1 MNFCWVSASILS
13 GTDSGFFQ
21 SKPNRSRMNCPI
33 SVVAVSLKHKAQARN
48 SSIWRGDSR
57 PVPPFRSNRTSAST
71 PPSWN
76 SLTQMRM
83 VESSM
88 NSASA
93 IAAKDQPRSSSRMAF
108 ARRET
113 RFSSSPSLAI
123 ATRSARSAALRKLRF
138 VFTRRVESI
147 PLIRSNDFRKN
158 EESRYTC
165 AYGSPEGFRVKRIP
179 RKATVHCPSPLQR
192 EAAVDQMDL
201 PGGEGA
207 LVGGEIDRERGHLL
221 RLAEPAH
228 RLAVDEGLA
237 HDRDGLSARAAQ
249 RLDAPFE
256 RGALDRAGADGVAA
270 DPLAD
275 EVGRDRLGEPDH
287 RRFRRAIDIAVGDA
301 PHRG

>member
-1 MNFCWVSASILS
+1 
-13 GTDSGFFQ
+13 
-21 SKPNRSRMNCPI
+21 MNCPI
-33 SVVAVSLKHKAQARN
+33 SVVDVGSTRVAQARN

-138 VFTRRVESI
+138 VFTKRVESI

-158 EESRYTC
+158 EESRYNN
-165 AYGSPEGFRVKRIP
+165 
-179 RKATVHCPSPLQR
+179 
-192 EAAVDQMDL
+192 EA
-201 PGGEGA
+201 
-207 LVGGEIDRERGHLL
+207 
-221 RLAEPAH
+221 
-228 RLAVDEGLA
+228 DEQSGVI
-237 HDRDGLSARAAQ
+237 R
-249 RLDAPFE
+249 
-256 RGALDRAGADGVAA
+256 RGAGGAKDGGQGESGPAKHVPGTGPGKRVTDAGLHATGRGVMQLVASYPRQEPDALIGPVRIRAGGAG
-270 DPLAD
+270 
-275 EVGRDRLGEPDH
+275 
-287 RRFRRAIDIAVGDA
+287 
-301 PHRG
+301 

>member
-1 MNFCWVSASILS
+1 
-13 GTDSGFFQ
+13 
-21 SKPNRSRMNCPI
+21 MNCPI
-33 SVVAVSLKHKAQARN
+33 SVVDVGCTRVAQARN

-158 EESRYTC
+158 EESRYSTEKIYDNLDYQRAVQ
-165 AYGSPEGFRVKRIP
+165 AYLLALPVVNQAANRAGILAMGPANTTVPIWEQLVDSRTVELTANDNTPYTWFWVDLRDGPLVIEAPPRVLGLVNDIWYHWNGDIGFTGPDR
-179 RKATVHCPSPLQR
+179 
-192 EAAVDQMDL
+192 
-201 PGGEGA
+201 GEG
-207 LVGGEIDRERGHLL
+207 GKFLL
-221 RLAEPAH
+221 LPPGYKGD
-228 RLAVDEGLA
+228 VP
-237 HDRDGLSARAAQ
+237 DGYFVVRPGS
-249 RLDAPFE
+249 FSVW
-256 RGALDRAGADGVAA
+256 AGW
-270 DPLAD
+270 
-275 EVGRDRLGEPDH
+275 
-287 RRFRRAIDIAVGDA
+287 RRALSE
-301 PHRG
+301 

>member
-1 MNFCWVSASILS
+1 
-13 GTDSGFFQ
+13 
-21 SKPNRSRMNCPI
+21 MNCPI
-33 SVVAVSLKHKAQARN
+33 SVVDVGSTRVAQARN

-138 VFTRRVESI
+138 AFTRRVESI
-147 PLIRSNDFRKN
+147 PLIRSTDFRKN
-158 EESRYTC
+158 EESRYRHTC
-165 AYGSPEGFRVKRIP
+165 PNFRFVDIYEPLAKLHFSRSKTESVRERTGIKGRTLFYFARASYVYTLVLWRVLDLANEIFGARI
-179 RKATVHCPSPLQR
+179 
-192 EAAVDQMDL
+192 L
-201 PGGEGA
+201 PGLG
-207 LVGGEIDRERGHLL
+207 D
-221 RLAEPAH
+221 
-228 RLAVDEGLA
+228 
-237 HDRDGLSARAAQ
+237 
-249 RLDAPFE
+249 
-256 RGALDRAGADGVAA
+256 VA
-270 DPLAD
+270 
-275 EVGRDRLGEPDH
+275 
-287 RRFRRAIDIAVGDA
+287 
-301 PHRG
+301 

>member
-1 MNFCWVSASILS
+1 
-13 GTDSGFFQ
+13 
-21 SKPNRSRMNCPI
+21 MNCPI
-33 SVVAVSLKHKAQARN
+33 SVVDVGSTRVAQARN

-108 ARRET
+108 ARREM

-138 VFTRRVESI
+138 AFTRRVESI

-158 EESRYTC
+158 EESHYMIEIIYDNLDYQRAVQ
-165 AYGSPEGFRVKRIP
+165 AYLLALPV
-179 RKATVHCPSPLQR
+179 VNQ
-192 EAAVDQMDL
+192 AAN
-201 PGGEGA
+201 
-207 LVGGEIDRERGHLL
+207 
-221 RLAEPAH
+221 
-228 RLAVDEGLA
+228 
-237 HDRDGLSARAAQ
+237 
-249 RLDAPFE
+249 
-256 RGALDRAGADGVAA
+256 RAGT
-270 DPLAD
+270 LAIGPVNTTVPIWEQMVD
-275 EVGRDRLGEPDH
+275 SRTVELT
-287 RRFRRAIDIAVGDA
+287 AN
-301 PHRG
+301 